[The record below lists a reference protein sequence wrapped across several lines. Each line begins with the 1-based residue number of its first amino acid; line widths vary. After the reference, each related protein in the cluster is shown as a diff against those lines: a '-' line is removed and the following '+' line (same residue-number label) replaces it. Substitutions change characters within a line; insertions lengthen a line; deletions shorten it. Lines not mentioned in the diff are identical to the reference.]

1 MQFSN
6 PLPLCHKV
14 WGLPLCYNRQ
24 FLQALTYK
32 HKLVFIESVPAILIV
47 GVNLGSDPSEKVANK
62 DSKTFWP
69 QSNGGNE

>member
-1 MQFSN
+1 M
-6 PLPLCHKV
+6 L
-14 WGLPLCYNRQ
+14 GLTLCYNRQ

-69 QSNGGNE
+69 QSNGGMNKEKQAGVAKKS